1 MFMLYRLCDPEFN
14 VPKQVFENEI
24 KFEILHGWGAGEGVD
39 LNSELNLLYNMKKIT
54 IDETFINNNFGQNF

>member
-1 MFMLYRLCDPEFN
+1 MLYRLCDPEFN

-39 LNSELNLLYNMKKIT
+39 LTPELNLLYDIKKITT
-54 IDETFINNNFGQNF
+54 IDETFFNNNFGQNF